1 MIWNLPFCWVLVNL
15 LVLPC
20 LFYTP
25 ALDYLNLP
33 RGVFWV
39 LTTTLFMIIQLWRG
53 QLQALTRV
61 DRLHALMLM
70 FLAWAALSSTWA
82 WQSELTWIRLTF
94 LLLAYLTFMWVR
106 SFNEQQKTALL
117 WVMTIQGA
125 LLSIL
130 GILQFMEVKPFY
142 DILQTER
149 PGLTM
154 GHRNVAAEYML
165 MCMGAAISQVK
176 KPLNYK
182 AVVALLIALMCV
194 TSILLTKCRGVI
206 LAITVAM
213 VIYLSYRSFFVSKS
227 KSLKVATGFI
237 YILAFSAAF
246 FVVQGKF
253 IGVSDQFSAAKMH
266 SIEMRK
272 AHYSNTLVL
281 IKEHLPMGVGLGNF
295 AIQYSQYLNSWIP
308 DKEYSDRIILRN
320 THSDPLE
327 CLAELGP
334 IGLFLVLMIAWI
346 VFIRA
351 DKSNWT
357 KQALWCALLAQV
369 VNSCVNFPF
378 QVIQTQMVIALIL
391 GCFIDSKPIG
401 TSWTFSFP
409 KRRLIKIIVSFA
421 LLYNGFYH
429 IQRLRAGEQAQMGIN
444 YFFAK
449 RPKEAEPYF
458 RKAVELNP
466 RQVDYLMLL
475 AHCLREMGRTTE
487 SSSIA
492 ENVLGVFPDYLS
504 AYNLIGLNALKIN
517 DLNRAVRAFELSYEA
532 QKFQKSTREKLQV
545 AYFKLGIEFRKRGY
559 IKEARLLEHKIQKI
573 YPNARDSYQREALDL
588 INLKQYDLAYAVI
601 EKAKSLAVD
610 EKTAYLEA
618 RLYVAQSK
626 WVEALE
632 ALDKGL
638 KHAPKDQ
645 KLLVLKSEIQARFLR
660 KKEPK
665 PQD

>member
-1 MIWNLPFCWVLVNL
+1 MIWNLPFSWVLINL

-20 LFYTP
+20 LFYIP

-39 LTTTLFMIIQLWRG
+39 LTTTCFVIIQVWKG
-53 QLQALTRV
+53 QLQVLTKV

-70 FLAWAALSSTWA
+70 FLAWSALSSTWA
-82 WQSELTWIRLTF
+82 WQSELTWLRLTF
-94 LLLAYLTFMWVR
+94 ILLAYLTFMWVR
-106 SFNEQQKTALL
+106 SFNEQQKTILL
-117 WVMTIQGA
+117 WVLAVQGA
-125 LLSIL
+125 LLSVL
-130 GILQFMEVKPFY
+130 GILQYAEIKPFY

-165 MCMGAAISQVK
+165 ICMGAAISQVK
-176 KPLNYK
+176 RFSFKSIF
-182 AVVALLIALMCV
+182 ALIIALMCV
-194 TSILLTKCRGVI
+194 VTILLTRCRGVI

-213 VIYLSYRSFFVSKS
+213 VIYISYRSFFISRSKL
-227 KSLKVATGFI
+227 LKVATVFI
-237 YILAFSAAF
+237 YVFAFAAAY
-246 FVVQGKF
+246 FVFQGKF
-253 IGVSDQFSAAKMH
+253 IGVSEKFSSAKMH

-334 IGLFLVLMIAWI
+334 IGFLFVLMIIWI
-346 VFIRA
+346 VFIKA
-351 DKSNWT
+351 DKSSWV
-357 KQALWCALLAQV
+357 KQALWCTLLAQV
-369 VNSCVNFPF
+369 ANSCVNFPF
-378 QVIQTQMVIALIL
+378 QVIQTQMVVALML

-401 TSWTFSFP
+401 SSWSFSFP
-409 KRRLIKIIVSFA
+409 KRHLIKAIVTFA
-421 LLYNGFYH
+421 LIYNGFYH
-429 IQRLRAGEQAQMGIN
+429 IQRLQAAEQAQKGIN

-449 RPKEAEPYF
+449 RPKEAEPFF

-475 AHCLREMGRTTE
+475 AHCLREMNRNTE

-504 AYNLIGLNALKIN
+504 AYNLIGLNSLKIN

-532 QKFQKSTREKLQV
+532 QKFQESTKEKLQL

-559 IKEARLLEHKIQKI
+559 IKEARLLEHKLQKV

-588 INLKQYDLAYAVI
+588 INLKEYDLAKSVI
-601 EKAKSLAVD
+601 EKAKSIAVD

-618 RLYVAQSK
+618 RLHVAQAK
-626 WVEALE
+626 WIEALE

-638 KHAPKDQ
+638 EYAPKD
-645 KLLVLKSEIQARFLR
+645 KNILMLKSEIQARFIR
-660 KKEPK
+660 KKEPEPK
-665 PQD
+665 N